1 MIRSLLPGFAFFT
14 AACAQTPGAP
24 VTPAEAEAGRPV
36 VQMSAEEAACRFA
49 QSRFSRFTAQA
60 GQGVRQ
66 RISSQ
71 WLMLDI
77 DEEALRDAISQADRE
92 RGANAPYA
100 MGYRPEFADAIEGLE
115 DWRIDGLYDH
125 LTTPGAIDCR
135 QIETG
140 VEPFTDDLSGF
151 IAWADG
157 QMMNPD
163 PGGPDAAETLAIS
176 RPIHFQDGRRVM
188 VVESYSYTPI
198 PISRPPSAH
207 LAIVVYA
214 LEDDGGW
221 THSASILLARAG

>member
-1 MIRSLLPGFAFFT
+1 MIRSLFPGFALFA
-14 AACAQTPGAP
+14 AACAQTPDAP
-24 VTPAEAEAGRPV
+24 VAPTDTDAARRV
-36 VQMSAEEAACRFA
+36 VQTSVEEAACRFA

-71 WLMLDI
+71 WLTLDI
-77 DEEALRDAISQADRE
+77 DEETLRDAISQADRE

-100 MGYRPEFADAIEGLE
+100 MGYRPEFAGAV
-115 DWRIDGLYDH
+115 DGLDSPQIDRLYSH
-125 LTTPGAIDCR
+125 LNTPGLIDCH
-135 QIETG
+135 QVETG
-140 VEPFTDDLSGF
+140 AEPFTDDLSGF

-163 PGGPDAAETLAIS
+163 PGAPDAAETLAVS
-176 RPIHFQDGRRVM
+176 HPIFFQDGRRVM

-207 LAIVVYA
+207 LAIVVYE
-214 LEDDGGW
+214 LDEGGGW
-221 THSASILLARAG
+221 AHSASILLARAG